1 MSQSALRVGSQEV
14 AWIWDK
20 RPPPANPA
28 TPRPTPGRGE
38 DVCTIGDT
46 ATTGDA
52 EPVVN
57 VFPYPVVEEVTTA
70 DIGDTTAA
78 RPPSAAVVGEGE
90 AEFGLGCAPLAAGC
104 PPGKLAKVGG
114 GKAPLPCPG
123 TPKLWALP
131 LYSSP
136 KLSAITYELTS

>member
-1 MSQSALRVGSQEV
+1 MGGT
-14 AWIWDK
+14 D
-20 RPPPANPA
+20 
-28 TPRPTPGRGE
+28 
-38 DVCTIGDT
+38 
-46 ATTGDA
+46 TTGDE

-57 VFPYPVVEEVTTA
+57 VFPYPVVEEVTA
-70 DIGDTTAA
+70 DIRDTTAGVGDTTAA

-90 AEFGLGCAPLAAGC
+90 AEFGLGWAPLAAGC

>member
-28 TPRPTPGRGE
+28 TPRPTPDRGE

-46 ATTGDA
+46 ATTGIE
-52 EPVVN
+52 EPEVN
-57 VFPYPVVEEVTTA
+57 VFPNPVAEEVTA
-70 DIGDTTAA
+70 DIGDTTAV

-104 PPGKLAKVGG
+104 SPGKELAKVGS

-123 TPKLWALP
+123 TPKSWELP

-136 KLSAITYELTS
+136 KLSAIAYELAS